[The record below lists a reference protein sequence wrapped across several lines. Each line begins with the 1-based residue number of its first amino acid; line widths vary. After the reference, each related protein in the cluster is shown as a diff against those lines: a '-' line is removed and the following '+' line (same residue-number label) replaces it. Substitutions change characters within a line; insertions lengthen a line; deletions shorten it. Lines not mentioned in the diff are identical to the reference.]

1 MSPGPQT
8 RALNPDQIHRLEKF
22 RMAAHEGAPHGYSLP
37 LLRTAIGAQFGW
49 RTLKKA
55 LQGRPV
61 SVLHHA
67 YIVQWIER
75 FLSVPSDGRSV
86 MDSKSRA
93 AGEKDESDEETSEAT
108 RTVRGSR

>member
-1 MSPGPQT
+1 
-8 RALNPDQIHRLEKF
+8 
-22 RMAAHEGAPHGYSLP
+22 
-37 LLRTAIGAQFGW
+37 
-49 RTLKKA
+49 
-55 LQGRPV
+55 V

-75 FLSVPSDGRSV
+75 FLARPGDGSQV
-86 MDSKSRA
+86 VDFKSRA

>member
-1 MSPGPQT
+1 MPGPQT
-8 RALNPDQIHRLEKF
+8 RALTQDQIQRLEKF
-22 RMAAHEGAPHGYSLP
+22 RMASHEGAPHGYSLP
-37 LLRTAIGAQFGW
+37 LLKTAIGAQFGW

-75 FLSVPSDGRSV
+75 FLSVPSDDRPV
-86 MDSKSRA
+86 VDFKARA
-93 AGEKDESDEETSEAT
+93 SGEKDEQDEETSEIT